1 MRFVTALLFFFF
13 FAPMVW
19 AQESLNNLPIPR
31 WATLASPEAN
41 LRTGPGKRYPID
53 WVLKKKN
60 LPVEIIQE
68 FEHWRRVREPDGAD
82 GWIHKSMLS
91 GIRHAMFKDD
101 QAIYAQPSDDARA
114 IAKLQRGV
122 LTRILQCQKSWCQVQ
137 IEQFEGWAPKK
148 MLWGVYPDEVW
159 KD

>member
-1 MRFVTALLFFFF
+1 MRFLTVLFLLLVFSPCVF
-13 FAPMVW
+13 
-19 AQESLNNLPIPR
+19 AQESLNNLPLPR

-53 WVLKKKN
+53 WVLKKKD

-68 FEHWRRVREPDGAD
+68 FDHWRRVREPDGAD

-91 GIRHAMFKDD
+91 GVRHALMKKEATLYARPLKDSRAVAVLKKGVIA
-101 QAIYAQPSDDARA
+101 AI
-114 IAKLQRGV
+114 K
-122 LTRILQCQKSWCQVQ
+122 QCQKEWCELT
-137 IEQFEGWAPKK
+137 IENFDGWTAKK
-148 MLWGVYPDEVW
+148 HIWGVYKEETW

>member
-1 MRFVTALLFFFF
+1 MRFVFVFLSLLVFTPCAF
-13 FAPMVW
+13 
-19 AQESLNNLPIPR
+19 AQESLNNLPLPR

-53 WVLKKKN
+53 WVLKKKD

-68 FEHWRRVREPDGAD
+68 FDHWRRVKEPDGAD

-91 GIRHAMFKDD
+91 GVRHALAQKDVTL
-101 QAIYAQPSDDARA
+101 YARPLTDSRA
-114 IAKLQRGV
+114 VAVLKKGVIASIK
-122 LTRILQCQKSWCQVQ
+122 QCQKEWCELTV
-137 IEQFEGWAPKK
+137 EQFDGWSAKK
-148 MLWGVYPDEVW
+148 HLWGVYKDEVW